1 MKAIKIYTQDSKYYM
16 EDLHT
21 GTTHELTNPTHVKKD
36 NTDWF
41 KLPENS
47 CNRSCVCK
55 QTIDKK
61 VEINYGEKT
70 PKTTDPNKK
79 TPKSKIDL
87 NEYYT
92 DEERTKIE
100 KLQAQID
107 KIKET
112 VTKRAEEKI
121 AEKALMDS
129 AMGLTMEQLI
139 AIMEAKKAEAKA

>member
-1 MKAIKIYTQDSKYYM
+1 MKAIKIYTQDSKYFM
-16 EDLHT
+16 EDLDT
-21 GTTHELTNPTHVKKD
+21 GMTHELTNPTHVKKD

-61 VEINYGEKT
+61 IELNYGEKT
-70 PKTTDPNKK
+70 ARTTDPIKK
-79 TPKSKIDL
+79 SSKPKIDL

-107 KIKET
+107 KINEA
-112 VTKRAEEKI
+112 VTKRAEQKM
-121 AEKALMDS
+121 AEQALMDS
-129 AMGLTMEQLI
+129 AMGLSIEQLQALI
-139 AIMEAKKAEAKA
+139 AKKTEVKA